1 MALAPTLYDFDVA
14 LANVDAGV
22 ERRLAVKAA
31 RHPSESLPRLWLR
44 LLAYCWKWEEGI
56 AFGPGL
62 SSPEEPDVLAR
73 GPTGEETLW
82 IRVGRPDPVKLQ
94 READRHPRAHVA
106 VLFESPARL
115 EEFVSRA
122 REEGLTRLG
131 GAELVAVDPALLGA
145 LSGEETRRT
154 RLTLTIVGDHLYVER
169 GGLSLDGP
177 LTRVRIS

>member
-22 ERRLAVKAA
+22 ERHLVVKAA

-56 AFGPGL
+56 VFGPGI
-62 SSPEEPDVLAR
+62 SSPEEPDLLAR

-82 IRVGRPDPVKLQ
+82 IRVGRPDPAKLQ
-94 READRHPRAHVA
+94 READRHPRARVA

-115 EEFVSRA
+115 EEFVSQA
-122 REEGLTRLG
+122 REQGLTRLG
-131 GAELVAVDPALLGA
+131 GAELAAVEPALLGA
-145 LSGEETRRT
+145 LSADEARRT
-154 RLTLTIVGDHLYVER
+154 RLSLTIAGDHIYVER
-169 GGLSLDGP
+169 RGQSLDGP
-177 LTRVRIS
+177 LTRSRVT